1 MEMDSH
7 FSAQSSCLLSQPSV
21 LHVQLPVPAHLYGHA
36 QVLPASLGRPPRSH
50 IALRLGCDSSQAE
63 AIFHMK
69 LQDLWD
75 K

>member
-1 MEMDSH
+1 MEIDSH
-7 FSAQSSCLLSQPSV
+7 FSAQSSCLLSQPNV
-21 LHVQLPVPAHLYGHA
+21 LHVQLPVPAHLCGHA
-36 QVLPASLGRPPRSH
+36 QVSPASLGRPLRSH
-50 IALRLGCDSSQAE
+50 ITLHLGSDSSQAE

>member
-7 FSAQSSCLLSQPSV
+7 FSAQWSCLLSQPNV
-21 LHVQLPVPAHLYGHA
+21 LHVQLPIPAHLCGHA
-36 QVLPASLGRPPRSH
+36 QVSPARLGRPPRSH
-50 IALRLGCDSSQAE
+50 IVLPLGSDSSQAE